1 MIPLHETAFDQTKQ
15 GKSKRSSKWLTCH
28 QITPPQ
34 VETNTIVVS
43 LASKQKYE

>member
-15 GKSKRSSKWLTCH
+15 GKSKHKSKWLTCH

-34 VETNTIVVS
+34 VETNTITVS
-43 LASKQKYE
+43 LSI